1 MTLLPLRLG
10 VLCSVCP
17 VLDTVISWIG
27 DLATSTQERYSVN
40 PYVFLGLSAVCGPLF
55 YYSLY
60 RMARALKNERS
71 AIGRWSLVLLAAT
84 VIPYLYVLV
93 FGRNLPW
100 WVYVVLA
107 VAVGWAIYQLVARLQ
122 ARAAD

>member
-1 MTLLPLRLG
+1 MIDAVAG
-10 VLCSVCP
+10 
-17 VLDTVISWIG
+17 WIG
-27 DLATSTQERYSVN
+27 GLADSIRERHAVD
-40 PYVFLGLSAVCGPLF
+40 PYVFLALSVVCGPLF

-60 RMARALKNERS
+60 RMARAFRGDRGS
-71 AIGRWSLVLLAAT
+71 VARWSLIFLAAT

-107 VAVGWAIYQLVARLQ
+107 AAIGWGVYQLAGKL
-122 ARAAD
+122 RAGRSGAAPEP